1 MGKMFWNL
9 FIKMIT
15 YEDIYEALRKEKY
28 SEQLQQLPKNFL
40 EEVSE
45 YLKEK
50 NMIANKSND
59 VFSEIITK
67 TRKQMENS
75 ISILKEILLRRKKKI
90 LNMAF
95 VSAETG
101 ISKRDVE
108 NMLSFEQSLF
118 ESVVKTLEETE
129 KQQIKSLNGE
139 KQEELKNQLIRFV
152 SDTEEFIDIE
162 GNSLGPFKK
171 GEIAN
176 LPKEITS
183 ILVEDRKAETINA

>member
-1 MGKMFWNL
+1 
-9 FIKMIT
+9 MIT

>member
-1 MGKMFWNL
+1 
-9 FIKMIT
+9 MIT

-28 SEQLQQLPKNFL
+28 SEQLQPLSKNFL
-40 EEVSE
+40 EEVAE
-45 YLKEK
+45 YIKEK
-50 NMIANKSND
+50 KSIASKNND
-59 VFSEIITK
+59 VFSEIIAK

-90 LNMAF
+90 LNIAF

-101 ISKRDVE
+101 ISKRDSE

-118 ESVVKTLEETE
+118 ESVVRLLEETE
-129 KQQIKSLNGE
+129 KQQNKSLSGVKE
-139 KQEELKNQLIRFV
+139 EELKNELVRFV
-152 SDTEEFIDIE
+152 LDTDEFIDSE

-176 LPKEITS
+176 LPTEITK
-183 ILVEDRKAETINA
+183 ILVDDKKAEFIKA